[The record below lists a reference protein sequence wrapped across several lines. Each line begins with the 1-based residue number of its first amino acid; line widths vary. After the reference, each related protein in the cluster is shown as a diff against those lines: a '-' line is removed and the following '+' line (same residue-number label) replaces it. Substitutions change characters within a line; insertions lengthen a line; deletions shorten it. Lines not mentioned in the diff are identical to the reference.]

1 MVEQIELGQH
11 GLYYLTDTETAGV
24 FIAAK
29 SATDASEL
37 ATLARAAL
45 PAGTNIPGHIMHDH
59 DNGGRI
65 TVPDPYPMTEK
76 QRRETIRRFTK
87 HLRERLFS

>member
-11 GLYYLTDTETAGV
+11 GLYYLTDTETPGV
-24 FIAAK
+24 FIAAT

-37 ATLARAAL
+37 AVLARRAL
-45 PAGTNIPGHIMHDH
+45 PVGADIPGHIMHDH
-59 DNGGRI
+59 DNGARI
-65 TVPDPYPMTEK
+65 TVPDPHPMTEK
-76 QRRETIRRFTK
+76 QRRETIGRFTK